1 MRVTCPLHRDIEL
14 IHTKLPNGETKDYCP
29 DAKSYLEKRYDS
41 SLYALIVFVLPS
53 VDTSVTRTILT
64 SASEVNMRGSTFS
77 IL

>member
-1 MRVTCPLHRDIEL
+1 MDKNQCKFL
-14 IHTKLPNGETKDYCP
+14 INSLNAC
-29 DAKSYLEKRYDS
+29 DS

-53 VDTSVTRTILT
+53 VDASVTRTILI